1 MTYGRAG
8 SSPAFGTKYP
18 IKYRYSRGLE
28 SSGYLHT
35 VGMELAE
42 LLNHRSRNKDLDL
55 TPEKS

>member
-1 MTYGRAG
+1 MLDL
-8 SSPAFGTKYP
+8 GTKYP